1 MCYKSKT
8 YRSSRTD
15 RHKNARPYVRE
26 RNLTYNI
33 LNFMELGLLSV
44 IDLTQKLLPGNFTII
59 L

>member
-26 RNLTYNI
+26 KNLTYNI
-33 LNFMELGLLSV
+33 LNEESYV
-44 IDLTQKLLPGNFTII
+44 ANITNKKR
-59 L
+59 

>member
-33 LNFMELGLLSV
+33 LNFEDHV
-44 IDLTQKLLPGNFTII
+44 ANFTTRKKQ
-59 L
+59 